1 MLAEIITIGDE
12 ILIGQ
17 IVDTNSAFIAKQLN
31 KIGISVFQ
39 ITSIQDDRAHILKAL
54 KEAEQN
60 ANIIIVTGG
69 LGPTKDDITKQ
80 TFTEYFDDILVR
92 NDAVTENIKRLWSNF
107 VVKTPTQI
115 NLDQAL
121 VPSKAQ
127 VLMNLHGSAP
137 GMWLEK
143 EGKIFISLPGVP
155 FEMKA
160 LIDDEVIPKLAK
172 RFEFPY
178 IQHET
183 ILTYGL
189 GESALAERIEAW
201 ENHLPS
207 YIKLAYLPSLG
218 NVRLRLSGKSMDKH
232 LIQIEIKHQI
242 ELLLP
247 QIEDIFIGFESA
259 ESIEAVIGRQL
270 IDLGKTV
277 ATAESCTGGK
287 IAESFTAIAGAS
299 QYFKGSVVS
308 YATQSKVDVLKIDQQ
323 LINEFSVVSSQVAEA
338 MAQSV
343 LNLFDTDY
351 ALATTGNAGPTKG
364 DADAEVGTVFIAL
377 ATKDYVYSERFTF
390 GNYRHKVI
398 NSATNKAFEMLEK
411 EILKK
416 KHY

>member
-1 MLAEIITIGDE
+1 MVAEIITIGDE

-31 KIGISVFQ
+31 KIGVSVFQ
-39 ITSIQDDRAHILKAL
+39 MTSVQDDRAHILKAL

-60 ANIIIVTGG
+60 ADIIIVTGG
-69 LGPTKDDITKQ
+69 LGPTKDDITKPAI
-80 TFTEYFDDILVR
+80 TEYFDDKLVR
-92 NDAVTENIKRLWSNF
+92 NAAVTENIKRIWSNF

-143 EGKIFISLPGVP
+143 EDKIFISLPGVP
-155 FEMKA
+155 FEMKG
-160 LIDDEVIPKLAK
+160 LIVDEVIPKLVK
-172 RFEFPY
+172 RFKFPY

-218 NVRLRLSGKSMDKH
+218 RVRLRLSGKSMDKH

-247 QIEDIFIGFESA
+247 QIEDIFIGFESE

-270 IDLGKTV
+270 TDMGKTI

-308 YATQSKVDVLKIDQQ
+308 YATQSKVDVLNVDQQ

-377 ATKDYVYSERFTF
+377 ATKDYVFSERFMF
-390 GNYRHKVI
+390 GNHRHKVI
-398 NSATNKAFEMLEK
+398 NSATIKAFEMLEK

>member
-1 MLAEIITIGDE
+1 MTAEIITIGDE

-31 KIGISVFQ
+31 KIGVSVYQ
-39 ITSIQDDRAHILKAL
+39 ITSVQDDKAHILKAF
-54 KEAEQN
+54 KEAEGN
-60 ANIIIVTGG
+60 ADIIIITGG
-69 LGPTKDDITKQ
+69 LGPTKDDITKK
-80 TFTEYFDDILVR
+80 TIAEYFNDTLVR
-92 NDAVTENIKRLWSNF
+92 NEAVTENIKRLWADF
-107 VVKTPTQI
+107 VVKTPTQV

-155 FEMKA
+155 FEMKG
-160 LIDDEVIPKLAK
+160 LIDDAVIPKLIK
-172 RFEFPY
+172 QYQFPY

-183 ILTYGL
+183 LLTYGL

-201 ENHLPS
+201 EDHLPA

-218 NVRLRLSGKSMDKH
+218 RVRLRLSGKSMDKQ

-247 QIEDIFIGFESA
+247 QIEDIFVGFESA
-259 ESIEAVIGRQL
+259 ESIEAVIGQQL
-270 IDLGKTV
+270 IALGKTV

-308 YATQSKVDVLKIDQQ
+308 YATQSKVDILKIDPQ
-323 LINEFSVVSSQVAEA
+323 LIKDFSVVSGQVAEA
-338 MAQSV
+338 MAKSA
-343 LNLFDTDY
+343 LKLFDTDY
-351 ALATTGNAGPTKG
+351 AIATTGNAGPTKG
-364 DADAEVGTVFIAL
+364 DADVEVGTVFIAI
-377 ATKDYVYSERFTF
+377 ANKDNVWSERFTF
-390 GNYRHKVI
+390 GNHRHKVI
-398 NSATNKAFEMLEK
+398 NRATNKAFEMLEK

-416 KHY
+416 

>member
-31 KIGISVFQ
+31 KIGVSVYQ
-39 ITSIQDDRAHILKAL
+39 ITSVQDDKEHIIKSF
-54 KEAEQN
+54 KEAEEN
-60 ANIIIVTGG
+60 ANIIIITGG
-69 LGPTKDDITKQ
+69 LGPTKDDITKK
-80 TFTEYFDDILVR
+80 TIAEYFNDTLIR
-92 NDAVTENIKRLWSNF
+92 NDEVTDNIKRIWGDFTN
-107 VVKTPTQI
+107 KTPPQLS
-115 NLDQAL
+115 LDQAL

-143 EGKIFISLPGVP
+143 NGKIFISLPGVP
-155 FEMKA
+155 YEMRG
-160 LIDDEVIPKLAK
+160 LIEDAVIPKLIK
-172 RFEFPY
+172 RFKFPY

-183 ILTYGL
+183 LLTYGL

-201 ENHLPS
+201 ESHLPP

-218 NVRLRLSGKSMDKH
+218 RVRLRLSGKSMDKH

-247 QIEDIFIGFESA
+247 QIKDVFIGFERD
-259 ESIEAVIGRQL
+259 ESIEAVIGQQL
-270 IDLGKTV
+270 MALGKTV

-308 YATQSKVDVLKIDQQ
+308 YATQSKVDVLKIDPE
-323 LINEFSVVSSQVAEA
+323 LISEFSVVSKEVVEA
-338 MAQSV
+338 MAKSV
-343 LNLFDTDY
+343 LTLFDSDY
-351 ALATTGNAGPTKG
+351 AIATTGNAGPTKG
-364 DADAEVGTVFIAL
+364 DADVEIGTVHIAI
-377 ATKDYVYSERFTF
+377 ATKDKVFSERFTF
-390 GNYRHKVI
+390 GDHRHKVI
-398 NSATNKAFEMLEK
+398 NRATNKAFEMLQK
-411 EILKK
+411 EISKK
-416 KHY
+416 